1 MFRHP
6 MEIEIFVEA
15 RQKEVEEMFGPQ
27 NWQSMSPKPK
37 GGSVLSHARHLL
49 GMAFI
54 VTGDHIAGDT
64 SLVDRAQAREQ
75 SSSVITA

>member
-27 NWQSMSPKPK
+27 NWQSQTPK
-37 GGSVLSHARHLL
+37 GIGVLGHARHFL
-49 GMAFI
+49 GMALI
-54 VTGDHIAGDT
+54 VTGDHIAGDD
-64 SLVDRAQAREQ
+64 SLRSRAQAHDH
-75 SSSVITA
+75 SSPVIA